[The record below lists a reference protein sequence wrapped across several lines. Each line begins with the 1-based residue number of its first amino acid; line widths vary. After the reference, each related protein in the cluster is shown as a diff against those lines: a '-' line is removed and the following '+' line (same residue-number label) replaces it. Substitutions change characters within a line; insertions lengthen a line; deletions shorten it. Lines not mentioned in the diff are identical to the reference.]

1 MNTQTQKRAAFEEVT
16 HALAEIDQYNLSKNL
31 DHLERADSALAAAR
45 KADAEYVDALLY
57 SGMVCDLLGKP
68 ADATPFFERILN
80 ESKEPDLQ
88 IEARFNLAVSY
99 YHQYSHRYL
108 EQAERHFL
116 EVIGTTSDE
125 ALRNLAAANL
135 AQTYAMWSR
144 PSTKQ
149 REALKLGQGR
159 ELSVYEYIWQMHQ
172 RSLERVNE
180 VRGELAK
187 IGTIE
192 PAREGIWRKI
202 AATVEN
208 ASGMA
213 HMYLFDYPVP
223 GKTDDKTLLDTALTA
238 LNAAEEKLPG
248 DWANT
253 SDLGSVHLRLGVL
266 KKRKKENPGAEFEQA
281 EKYLNE
287 VATRLRPGY
296 GFAFH
301 ELGRLYRVWEKW
313 DQAIEHFD
321 RALAVPGRYRD
332 ISDATV
338 EEEKARAQQYD
349 SSYP

>member
-1 MNTQTQKRAAFEEVT
+1 MNTQTLKRVAFQEVT
-16 HALAEIDQYNLSKNL
+16 HALEEIDQYNISKKFE
-31 DHLERADSALAAAR
+31 HLERADSALALAR
-45 KADAEYVDALLY
+45 KEDGEYLDALLY

-68 ADATPFFERILN
+68 ADATPFFEKILN

-99 YHQYSHRYL
+99 YHRYSHRYL
-108 EQAERHFL
+108 ELAERHFS
-116 EVIGTTSDE
+116 EVIGGTSDE

-144 PSTKQ
+144 PNGKQ
-149 REALKLGQGR
+149 REALKLRQGR
-159 ELSVYEYIWQMHQ
+159 EIPVYEHIWQMHQ
-172 RSLERVNE
+172 RSLERVND
-180 VRGELAK
+180 VRRELAR
-187 IGTIE
+187 TRAVE
-192 PAREGIWRKI
+192 PTREGTWKKI
-202 AATVEN
+202 AATIEN

-223 GKTDDKTLLDTALTA
+223 GKSDDETLLETALMA

-266 KKRKKENPGAEFEQA
+266 QKRENEDPNVEFGQA

-287 VATRLRPGY
+287 VATKLRPGY

-301 ELGRLYRVWEKW
+301 ELGRLYRVWEKS
-313 DQAIEHFD
+313 DRAIEHFD
-321 RALAVPGRYRD
+321 RALAVPERYRD
-332 ISDATV
+332 ISDAGV
-338 EEEKARAQQYD
+338 EEEKARAQRYD

>member
-1 MNTQTQKRAAFEEVT
+1 MNTQTLKRAAFEEVT
-16 HALAEIDQYNLSKNL
+16 HALAEIAQYNSSK
-31 DHLERADSALAAAR
+31 DFEHLERADSALAVAR
-45 KADAEYVDALLY
+45 KEDADYVDAILY

-68 ADATPFFERILN
+68 ADATPFFAKILN

-116 EVIGTTSDE
+116 EVIGATSDE

-144 PSTKQ
+144 PNTKQ
-149 REALKLGQGR
+149 REALKLRQGR
-159 ELSVYEYIWQMHQ
+159 ENSVYEHIWQMYR
-172 RSLERVNE
+172 RSLERVDE
-180 VRGELAK
+180 VRRELARPR
-187 IGTIE
+187 TIE
-192 PAREGIWRKI
+192 PSREGIWRKI

-213 HMYLFDYPVP
+213 NMYLFDYPVP
-223 GKTDDKTLLDTALTA
+223 GKPDDQNLLDTALTA
-238 LNAAEEKLPG
+238 LNAAEDKLPS

-266 KKRKKENPGAEFEQA
+266 GKRGNDDPRGEFEQA
-281 EKYLNE
+281 EKYLND
-287 VATRLRPGY
+287 VVTKLRPGY

-313 DQAIEHFD
+313 DQAVAHFD
-321 RALAVPGRYRD
+321 RAMAVPERYRD

-338 EEEKARAQQYD
+338 EEERVRARQHD